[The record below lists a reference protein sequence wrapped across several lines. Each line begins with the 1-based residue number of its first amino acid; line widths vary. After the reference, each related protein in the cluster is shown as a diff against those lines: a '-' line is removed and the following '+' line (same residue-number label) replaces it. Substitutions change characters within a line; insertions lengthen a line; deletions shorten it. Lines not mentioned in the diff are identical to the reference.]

1 MSRIDLDDSQSRDIS
16 AIFSFIPFKENNN
29 VKQPIPAELGEG
41 YVTTIHLGQS
51 MDVMIHSYRL
61 SVNLNGVKKRGEGQ
75 KDNVVFS
82 FRSVFTESI
91 AGNTTEPDTA
101 VSLLPSVQIST
112 GDMEID
118 FSFPVNTM
126 INTII
131 LTVHKSLLL
140 ELIDGNDA
148 KILLQ
153 TLIAQDKPFLYEEF
167 ISPAIHDIAAKILSP
182 EVTGEL
188 LTFYYRIRCE
198 ELILMFF
205 VEFLKR
211 KSLGNYVLNPQDV
224 KAVYRVRDKIISN
237 LTAPPQLSS
246 IAEFSGMSESKLN
259 RIFKQI
265 FGNPIYNYHQ
275 KFRIHEAA
283 EMLKGGKM
291 TVSEVGYK
299 LGFTNLSHFS
309 KLFKR
314 YIGEKPKRFSRK

>member
-1 MSRIDLDDSQSRDIS
+1 MSRIDFDDSQSTDIS
-16 AIFSFIPFKENNN
+16 AVFSFIPFKENNN
-29 VKQPIPAELGEG
+29 VKQPLPAELGEG
-41 YVTTIHLGQS
+41 YVTTVHLGPS

-91 AGNTTEPDTA
+91 AGNTAEPNTA

-167 ISPAIHDIAAKILSP
+167 ISPAIHDIAAKILKP

-188 LTFYYRIRCE
+188 STFYYRIRCE

-211 KSLGNYVLNPQDV
+211 KSLGNYILNPQDV

-314 YIGEKPKRFSRK
+314 YMGEKPKRFSRK